1 MALKEILVTAF
12 DFWNLDENRG
22 VKRQQLG
29 NIEQDN
35 SWMQKITLSNGRIV
49 GYFGAKYGRLQIDQ
63 IKTVND
69 LDHGGGSAEVAKR

>member
-1 MALKEILVTAF
+1 
-12 DFWNLDENRG
+12 
-22 VKRQQLG
+22 
-29 NIEQDN
+29 
-35 SWMQKITLSNGRIV
+35 MQKITLSNGRIV